1 MHRLR
6 GKLTYSNVV
15 STICLVLLVGGGTAY
30 AQSAIGKNS
39 VGSVQI
45 KADAIGPAELQP
57 EAVGSSALKA
67 GAVGTEAISD
77 GSVTPA
83 KLSQQLKTQLKGAKG
98 ESGAAGP
105 QGPQGAPGAAA
116 AAATLGI
123 EHVQASSANDTS
135 AEKEV
140 QVPCPSGKVL
150 GGGYVLTAHGAS
162 GPVLRAVR
170 SYAVSEGSWL
180 VRGLNSGTAEPWE
193 LTVVA
198 VCAK

>member
-30 AQSAIGKNS
+30 AQTAIGKNS
-39 VGSVQI
+39 VGSAQI
-45 KADAIGPAELQP
+45 KADAVGPAEIQP
-57 EAVGSSALKA
+57 EAVDSSALKA

-83 KLSQQLKTQLKGAKG
+83 KLSTQLKTQLKGQKG
-98 ESGAAGP
+98 EAGAAGP
-105 QGPQGAPGAAA
+105 QGPQGAAGSSAALA
-116 AAATLGI
+116 I
-123 EHVQASSANDTS
+123 EDLAASSANDTV
-135 AEKEV
+135 AEKEI
-140 QVPCPSGKVL
+140 QVACPSGKVL
-150 GGGYVLTAHGAS
+150 SGGYVATAHGAT

-180 VRGLNSGTAEPWE
+180 VRVINSGTAEPWE
-193 LTVVA
+193 VTVVA